1 MRITP
6 FDSHLTHVV
15 YMCFVGVVSSTVKTY
30 GKPALGGPFVMFDQ
44 NGVPVTDAT
53 YHGKYVLL
61 YFGFTYCPDICPN
74 ELVKMG
80 KIIDSVGT

>member
-1 MRITP
+1 MK
-6 FDSHLTHVV
+6 S
-15 YMCFVGVVSSTVKTY
+15 Y
-30 GKPALGGPFVMFDQ
+30 GKPSLGGPFVMFNQ

-53 YHGKYVLL
+53 YRGKYVLL

-80 KIIDSVGT
+80 KVVDGLGKHIIVSI